1 VETPLTRPSSGAP
14 APNGRASGE
23 VVLSVRDLWVEYWT
37 PRGGFWAVRGATF
50 DLHRGESLALIGES
64 GSGKTTLGLALT
76 RLLPQAGH
84 LPRGSITY
92 QHRGESVDVLA
103 LDDGRLRRFRWE
115 ECAMVFQGAQNSLN
129 PVLTIRDQFV
139 DTFRAHQRESRRA
152 IEARTRDLLKMVQLD
167 PERVL
172 RAYPHE
178 LSGGMRQRVLI
189 AMSLLLSPEI
199 LILDEPTTA
208 LDILT
213 QRAIIEVL
221 RRLKEQLGFAT
232 IFVSHDLSLAAEL
245 ADRVA
250 TMYAGRIVELGPVE
264 DIFYR
269 PAHPYTAAL
278 LEAVPTVVGGPEA
291 LSAIPGSPPDL
302 RNLPPGCP
310 FHPRCAFAIERCR
323 VEDVPTEL
331 VTAQQ
336 QVACFRWHD
345 VRRDRRA
352 NGKAPSADP
361 VQRS

>member
-1 VETPLTRPSSGAP
+1 
-14 APNGRASGE
+14 
-23 VVLSVRDLWVEYWT
+23 
-37 PRGGFWAVRGATF
+37 VRGATF
-50 DLHRGESLALIGES
+50 DLRKGESLALIGES
-64 GSGKTTLGLALT
+64 GSGKTTLGLALV
-76 RLLPQAGH
+76 RLLPQSAQI
-84 LPRGSITY
+84 PRGTITY
-92 QHRGESVDVLA
+92 QRQGQPVDVLA
-103 LDDGRLRRFRWE
+103 LDPGRLRRFRWE

-139 DTFRAHQRESRRA
+139 DTFRAHQRESSRS
-152 IEARTRDLLKMVQLD
+152 IEARARDLLKMVQLD

-213 QRAIIEVL
+213 QRAIIDVL

-250 TMYAGRIVELGPVE
+250 TMYAGRIVELGTVD

-278 LEAVPTVVGGPEA
+278 LDAVPTVVGGPES

-302 RNLPPGCP
+302 RSLPPGCP
-310 FHPRCAFAIERCR
+310 FHPRCAYAIEACR
-323 VEDVPTEL
+323 AQDVPTEL
-331 VTAQQ
+331 VSPQQ
-336 QVACFRWHD
+336 EVACIRWRE
-345 VRRDRRA
+345 VRRDRRD
-352 NGKAPSADP
+352 DP
-361 VQRS
+361 EALASKPGEETRG